1 MKILTNLNGQMLA
14 LLRGSGSVV
23 SSQRA
28 SVKNA
33 TAGNRPC
40 VRRVHGEEGQALVE
54 MAYMLPWLLVLVL
67 GVFIMGKYIS
77 DYQGVTDATG
87 AAARSLARARSVS
100 TDPCADAYAAFTGAL
115 ATNFSASNVTNFTV
129 TVTNPSDGTTSFTE
143 TGTSCASDASKLGG
157 GGDNAQVSVTYK
169 DSCLIPGWAGSCPNI
184 NASVTE
190 YVY

>member
-1 MKILTNLNGQMLA
+1 MKIISNLNGQVLA
-14 LLRGSGSVV
+14 LLRGSRSVV
-23 SSQRA
+23 PSQRA
-28 SVKNA
+28 NVKNA

-54 MAYMLPWLLVLVL
+54 MAYMLPWLLVLIL

-87 AAARSLARARSVS
+87 AAARSVARARQVS
-100 TDPCADAYAAFTGAL
+100 TDPCADAYTAFTNAL
-115 ATNFSASNVTNFTV
+115 ATNFSTSNVTSFTV
-129 TVTNPSDGTTSFTE
+129 TVTNPNNGTTAFTV
-143 TGTSCASDASKLGG
+143 TGTSCASDANNLGA
-157 GGDNAQVSVTYK
+157 GGDYAQVSVIYK
-169 DSCLIPGWAGSCPNI
+169 DSCLIPGWIGSCPNI